1 MLREELIPATRKSK
15 TEIARRLGISRQH
28 RHDILAERKPVSAEV
43 AVSLGE
49 LFGNAPLIWSR
60 MQGAHDAGHAS
71 RELDVSAIPTL
82 CPAE

>member
-1 MLREELIPATRKSK
+1 MGLKRRERFAP
-15 TEIARRLGISRQH
+15 RQL
-28 RHDILAERKPVSAEV
+28 HDILAELKPVSAEV

-71 RELDVSAIPTL
+71 REVDVSAIPTL